1 MLELHDTSKNG
12 MQTSGALPRAQAQ
25 LLPHPLSYR
34 QVWSSTVGGAQPLFV
49 WRPQPPSAAFVAL
62 GHVATSTPQ
71 PPPLEAVH
79 WLG

>member
-34 QVWSSTVGGAQPLFV
+34 QVRLRVRVRVRVRMRVCFRVRVRMRVSVRLRLRLSVRVSLP
-49 WRPQPPSAAFVAL
+49 
-62 GHVATSTPQ
+62 
-71 PPPLEAVH
+71 
-79 WLG
+79 

>member
-1 MLELHDTSKNG
+1 MLGLG
-12 MQTSGALPRAQAQ
+12 LGLALGLAYPD
-25 LLPHPLSYR
+25 PHPKPE

-79 WLG
+79 GLG